1 VNVKLSHRL
10 VAIEGWEVAR
20 ILVID
25 DDEVFV
31 DMMVHALEERGH
43 NVAFALDG
51 LAGTKAFAASPFDA
65 VICDLV
71 MPNQEGLET
80 IRHIRRERPGIAIVA
95 VSGGLPRAPQVD
107 VLDLASKF
115 GADQTLRK
123 PFKPSQL
130 GTALDAALAARG
142 EVPAEAVTLK

>member
-1 VNVKLSHRL
+1 M
-10 VAIEGWEVAR
+10 AR

-31 DMMVHALEERGH
+31 DVMVHALEERGH
-43 NVAFALDG
+43 AVTFALDG
-51 LAGTKAFAASPFDA
+51 LAGTRAFTAQPFDA

-80 IRHIRRERPGIAIVA
+80 IRHMRRERPCIAIVA
-95 VSGGLPRAPQVD
+95 VSGGLPRAPQID
-107 VLDLASKF
+107 VLNLASKF

-130 GTALDAALAARG
+130 GTAVDAALAARG
-142 EVPAEAVTLK
+142 EAPMQG

>member
-1 VNVKLSHRL
+1 M
-10 VAIEGWEVAR
+10 AR

-31 DMMVHALEERGH
+31 DVMVHALEERGH
-43 NVAFALDG
+43 EVAFALDG
-51 LAGTKAFAASPFDA
+51 LAGTKAFTTQPFDA

-80 IRHIRRERPGIAIVA
+80 IRHLRRERPGVAIVA
-95 VSGGLPRAPQVD
+95 VSGGLSRAQQVD
-107 VLDLASKF
+107 VLQFASKF

-130 GTALDAALAARG
+130 GTALDAALAARSDG
-142 EVPAEAVTLK
+142 SAQA